1 VGRAPLAIWLAVV
14 LLGVVWGSAVVAD
27 SGVALRAAPL
37 YGRWSWHPGWGLAP
51 AVMLASVVVVWGP
64 MAASRMPW
72 RRLPWFTGAAAIA
85 WTAALAA
92 SDGWSQLTAPLT
104 TRHEYEPWAEGVG
117 DLGGFLSGFTDRLAT
132 YPVHVQGHPPGPVVA
147 AWALDRLGLEGAGWL
162 AAVVVAAWGV
172 AVAAALVAVRDL
184 AGEPA
189 ARRAGPALVVLPA
202 AVWAGTSVDGLFAAL
217 TAVGLALAVRGAARS
232 SAGHVASA
240 GAVLGVAL
248 LFTYGAVAFVAIA
261 AGVVVAVGARP
272 RPQLMWLAAGVLV
285 PLALAGVAGF
295 WWPDGLAA
303 TGDAYW
309 RGIGGERPGLYATL
323 AGNPAALALATGP
336 AVAAGL
342 VSVFRV
348 PDRRAWVLPG
358 AAVVALVVADLSQL
372 TRGEVERIWL
382 PFVPWLAL
390 VAPGDR
396 RRWLAGQAGVA
407 LLLQAAIVSA
417 W

>member
-1 VGRAPLAIWLAVV
+1 
-14 LLGVVWGSAVVAD
+14 
-27 SGVALRAAPL
+27 
-37 YGRWSWHPGWGLAP
+37 
-51 AVMLASVVVVWGP
+51 
-64 MAASRMPW
+64 
-72 RRLPWFTGAAAIA
+72 
-85 WTAALAA
+85 
-92 SDGWSQLTAPLT
+92 
-104 TRHEYEPWAEGVG
+104 
-117 DLGGFLSGFTDRLAT
+117 
-132 YPVHVQGHPPGPVVA
+132 
-147 AWALDRLGLEGAGWL
+147 
-162 AAVVVAAWGV
+162 
-172 AVAAALVAVRDL
+172 
-184 AGEPA
+184 
-189 ARRAGPALVVLPA
+189 
-202 AVWAGTSVDGLFAAL
+202 
-217 TAVGLALAVRGAARS
+217 
-232 SAGHVASA
+232 
-240 GAVLGVAL
+240 
-248 LFTYGAVAFVAIA
+248 VAFVAIA

-358 AAVVALVVADLSQL
+358 AAIVALVVADLSQL

-407 LLLQAAIVSA
+407 LVLQATIVSA